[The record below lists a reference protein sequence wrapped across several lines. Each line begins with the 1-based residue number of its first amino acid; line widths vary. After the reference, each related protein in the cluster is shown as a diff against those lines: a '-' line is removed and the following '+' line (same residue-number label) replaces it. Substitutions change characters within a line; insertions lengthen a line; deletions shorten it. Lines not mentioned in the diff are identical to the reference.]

1 MASLSIEKTH
11 DRSGDGSTSD
21 GGKITITNPSNG
33 RRAGEVD
40 VYARDQV
47 EGVVER
53 CRDAQ
58 VYWGALS
65 PNQRGQLLRRYRDF
79 LLDARD
85 EIAETVASETGKPLA
100 EVFAAEMMYV
110 CDGIGY
116 WSKKGGRYLADR
128 RFSPHLLKTKVPMT
142 TYKPRGVIGMI
153 TPWNFPFLLSIG
165 EAIPALMAGNG
176 VVIKPSS
183 TTPLSAVLGARIAEE
198 AGLPKGLLAT
208 VTGRGNVGWDLIDF
222 VDMVSFTGSVEVGR
236 KIQIKCAE
244 QLKPSTMELGGKD
257 PMIVCRD
264 ADLER
269 AANGC
274 VWGALSNSG
283 QVCLSVERVYVDE
296 SIHDEFVRR
305 VVSKVGE
312 LRQGLPNEDVDI
324 GSMTSESQL
333 RIVETQVED
342 ARSKGAKVLA
352 GGRRVAGREGLW
364 YEATVISEVDDSM
377 QLMREETF
385 GPVIAIQKVKDENEA
400 IERANDSNFGLS
412 ASVWSKDKVGAM
424 NIARRI
430 EAGAVCVNDHMI
442 HMMIPE
448 VSMGGIKESG
458 MGHRHGAEGIRKF
471 CQEQTL
477 VIDRFGMKKEA
488 LWYPGM
494 KNRAR
499 IFRRLLNVLFRS
511 GLRNKLWG

>member
-1 MASLSIEKTH
+1 MDAVTAEPQQIHSPP
-11 DRSGDGSTSD
+11 SGET
-21 GGKITITNPSNG
+21 IQITNPSNG
-33 RRAGEVD
+33 GIAGEVPI
-40 VYARDQV
+40 YSREQV
-47 EGVVER
+47 EGAVER
-53 CRDAQ
+53 CREAQ
-58 VYWGALS
+58 LYWGALS
-65 PNQRGQLLRRYRDF
+65 PSQRGKLLRRYRDF

-85 EIAETVASETGKPLA
+85 EIAQTVSAETGKPLA

-116 WSKKGGRYLADR
+116 WSKNGGRYLADR
-128 RFSPHLLKTKVPMT
+128 RFRPHLLKTKIPMT

-153 TPWNFPFLLSIG
+153 TPWNFPLLLSIG

-183 TTPLSAVLGARIAEE
+183 TTPLTAVLGARIAEE
-198 AGLPKGLLAT
+198 AGLPKGLLTT

-222 VDMVSFTGSVEVGR
+222 VDMVSFTGSVETGR

-244 QLKPSTMELGGKD
+244 QLKPTTMELGGKD

-283 QVCLSVERVYVDE
+283 QVCISVERVYVDE
-296 SIHDEFVRR
+296 RVHDDFVDR
-305 VVSKVGE
+305 VVAKVGE
-312 LRQGLPNEDVDI
+312 LRQGDPNEDVDI
-324 GSMTSESQL
+324 GSMTSDSQL
-333 RIVETQVED
+333 HIVETQVED
-342 ARSKGAKVLA
+342 ARSKGAKILA
-352 GGRRVAGREGLW
+352 GGRRIEGKRGLW
-364 YEATVISEVDDSM
+364 YEPTVVTEVDNSM
-377 QLMREETF
+377 TLMRDETF
-385 GPVIAIQKVKDENEA
+385 GPVIAIQKVKDESEA
-400 IERANDSNFGLS
+400 IELANDSNFGLS
-412 ASVWSKDKVGAM
+412 ASVWSKDREGAM

-458 MGHRHGAEGIRKF
+458 VGHRHGSEGIRKF
-471 CQEQTL
+471 CEEQTL
-477 VIDRFGMKKEA
+477 VIDRFGLKKEA
-488 LWYPGM
+488 LWYPGF
-494 KNRAR
+494 KNRAKV
-499 IFRRLLNVLFRS
+499 FRRVLNLLFRS
-511 GLRNKLWG
+511 GLRKKFYG